1 MFCIGWLDI
10 PLRIDA
16 LSTYPRMVTMPQV
29 VDLTSAIARKTFA
42 KKPKFRLGLFGTLV
56 VSNFAWL
63 ILFGIAVFS
72 LVGVTRFSAALSK
85 SYLEEKWNSLQ
96 SRLAQKKEIE
106 ERDLRIARLIAS
118 HSSDTTDILGL
129 ATRISKIL
137 DTTKGRQR
145 SFLENA
151 IPEAMLIQ
159 TSSQIPASAVLAM
172 AIFESGY
179 GNSMLAKDYNNYFGM
194 KAFDSWTGPRALNM
208 PTRDSG
214 EDTTADFRAYPSLAA
229 GFQGYSQFLLSNER
243 YRKFVGEKSGVK
255 FVSNILAAGY
265 CPDPDYLV
273 HIRDI
278 IQKHGLDQ
286 LDAALEEIV
295 DNKESV
301 ATALP
306 VSQPPAPA
314 VAH

>member
-1 MFCIGWLDI
+1 
-10 PLRIDA
+10 
-16 LSTYPRMVTMPQV
+16 MPQV

-243 YRKFVGEKSGVK
+243 YRKYVGEKSGLK
-255 FVSNILAAGY
+255 FVSGILASGY

>member
-1 MFCIGWLDI
+1 
-10 PLRIDA
+10 
-16 LSTYPRMVTMPQV
+16 MPQV

-314 VAH
+314 VTH

>member
-1 MFCIGWLDI
+1 
-10 PLRIDA
+10 
-16 LSTYPRMVTMPQV
+16 MPQV

>member
-1 MFCIGWLDI
+1 
-10 PLRIDA
+10 
-16 LSTYPRMVTMPQV
+16 MPQV

-42 KKPKFRLGLFGTLV
+42 KKPKFRLGLVGTLV

-63 ILFGIAVFS
+63 VLFGVAVVS
-72 LVGVTRFSAALSK
+72 LIGVTRFSAALSK

-96 SRLAQKKEIE
+96 NRLAQKKEIE
-106 ERDLRIARLIAS
+106 ERDMRIARLIAS
-118 HSSDTTDILGL
+118 QSSDTTDILGL

-137 DTTKGRQR
+137 DSANGRQR
-145 SFLENA
+145 RFLENA

-194 KAFDSWTGPRALNM
+194 KAFNSWTGPRALNM

-214 EDTTADFRAYPSLAA
+214 EDTTADFRAYPNLAS
-229 GFQGYSQFLLSNER
+229 GFQGYSQFLLSNDR
-243 YRKFVGEKSGVK
+243 YRKHVGEKSGIK

-265 CPDPDYLV
+265 CPDPDYLT
-273 HIRDI
+273 HIRAI
-278 IQKHGLDQ
+278 IQKHGLDR

-295 DNKESV
+295 DKQESV
-301 ATALP
+301 AKVVP
-306 VSQPPAPA
+306 VNKTPAPA
-314 VAH
+314 ATH

>member
-1 MFCIGWLDI
+1 
-10 PLRIDA
+10 
-16 LSTYPRMVTMPQV
+16 MVTMPQV

>member
-1 MFCIGWLDI
+1 
-10 PLRIDA
+10 
-16 LSTYPRMVTMPQV
+16 MPQV
-29 VDLTSAIARKTFA
+29 VDLTQAIARKTFA

-63 ILFGIAVFS
+63 ILFGVAVVS
-72 LVGVTRFSAALSK
+72 LIGVTQFSAALSK

-96 SRLAQKKEIE
+96 NRLAQKKELE

-118 HSSDTTDILGL
+118 QSSDTTDILGL

-137 DTTKGRQR
+137 DSTNGRQR
-145 SFLENA
+145 RFLENS

-172 AIFESGY
+172 AIYESGY
-179 GNSMLAKDYNNYFGM
+179 GNSMLAKEYNNYFGM
-194 KAFDSWTGPRALNM
+194 KAFDSWTGARALNM

-214 EDTTADFRAYPSLAA
+214 QDTTADFRAYPTLAA
-229 GFQGYSQFLLSNER
+229 GFQGYSQFLLSNDR
-243 YRKFVGEKSGVK
+243 YRKYVGEKSGVK

-278 IQKHGLDQ
+278 IQKHGLDR
-286 LDAALEEIV
+286 LDAALDQIV
-295 DNKESV
+295 DKQESV
-301 ATALP
+301 ADASPASKPPTAT
-306 VSQPPAPA
+306 S
-314 VAH
+314 AH